1 MHQLMF
7 MNITRQS
14 AGILLYKIEK
24 EILKVFLVHPGGPF
38 WKGKD
43 NGSWSIPKGEPGN
56 GEDLL
61 DTAKREFAE
70 ETGMVLSG
78 DFIMLTPVKQKGGKI
93 VHAWVLE
100 GDINPEDIISNTF
113 TIEWPP
119 HSNKM
124 ATYPEIDKAQW
135 FDIDEAKIKINQAQV
150 LLIEELL
157 MILRA

>member
-1 MHQLMF
+1 
-7 MNITRQS
+7 MNTQKQS

-24 EILKVFLVHPGGPF
+24 EILKVFLIHPGGPF
-38 WKGKD
+38 WNGKD

-70 ETGMVLSG
+70 ETGISLSG
-78 DFIMLTPVKQKGGKI
+78 DFKMLTPVKQKGGKI
-93 VHAWVLE
+93 VHAWAVE

-124 ATYPEIDKAQW
+124 ATYAEIDKAEW
-135 FDIDEAKIKINQAQV
+135 FEIDEAKIKINQAQM
-150 LLIEELL
+150 LLIEELV

>member
-1 MHQLMF
+1 MF
-7 MNITRQS
+7 MNTQKQS

-24 EILKVFLVHPGGPF
+24 EILKVFLIHPGGPF

-56 GEDLL
+56 DEDLL

-70 ETGMVLSG
+70 ETEITLSG

-93 VHAWVLE
+93 VHAWALE
-100 GDINPEDIISNTF
+100 GDINPGKIISNTF

-124 ATYPEIDKAQW
+124 ATYPEIDKAEW
-135 FDIDEAKIKINQAQV
+135 FEIDEAKIKINQAQV
-150 LLIEELL
+150 LLIKELV